1 MQGHTSMN
9 ESDAKTTPV
18 LLPDDGE
25 ASLSL
30 LPNLVY
36 LLSGGTV
43 QLENTYS
50 RTIKVTGR
58 VEESQ

>member
-1 MQGHTSMN
+1 MN
-9 ESDAKTTPV
+9 ESDAKTTLV
-18 LLPDDGE
+18 FLPDDGE

-30 LPNLVY
+30 LTNLVY

-43 QLENTYS
+43 QLESTYS

-58 VEESQ
+58 AEESQ